1 MRLVKKLSAK
11 IDRINS
17 KGQGVVLDK
26 SNGSVT
32 KIPFSLPNETIEYSH
47 YEGKVGDIT
56 VKVCSPHRV
65 KPNCPQFQ
73 KCGGC
78 SLQHASE
85 SFVTDWKTSIVSK
98 ELADKGLY
106 PKYFSTYVMPE
117 RSRRRAVFSGRRT
130 KKGTIVGFKSYRS
143 DQIVRTIG
151 CIVIDK
157 KILSFLPGMEEITAL
172 GCTRSSTIKIHV
184 SVSEN
189 GLDVLV
195 KSGKLLN
202 RFLIGQLTK
211 IAVQWNLARLSWNGE
226 LILSPKPPFQ
236 NYGRVKITP
245 PEEFFMQATKEAE
258 DIMVEAASKAL
269 EGQKNVVDLF
279 CGSGTFS
286 LPLSKGRNIIAFEKS
301 SKMLNALDF
310 ASRHNSSFRAIRTRS
325 RNLFKNPVSKD
336 ELSSVDG
343 AVVNP
348 PRAGARSQCR
358 ELAKSNVSKIILVS
372 CNPTTFALDS
382 EILVNGSYKLASVC
396 VIDQFRWSH
405 HIEVLAIFSKVNK

>member
-32 KIPFSLPNETIEYSH
+32 EIPFSLPDETIEYSH
-47 YEGKVGDIT
+47 YEGKVGDIN

-269 EGQKNVVDLF
+269 KGQKNVVDLF

-382 EILVNGSYKLASVC
+382 EILVNGSYKLDSVR